1 MANPLCD
8 DCKASGM
15 AIMPVRYAVVPKT
28 VSPALPGWAG
38 ADRVKDVP
46 TGSEFHYALRTLRAG
61 FVYLFYSK
69 NAFGANQWETY
80 AVTLDGMLIK
90 QLSPASAKVVP
101 SMKCNS
107 QGHSD
112 ARLRHLIIQRPDKCG
127 PTWIAF
133 SEHAWSE
140 ETTKSYTDNSKLR
153 NARMQTIHPA
163 VMATGDKHS
172 HGAVA
177 DVAALEGVLEYASA
191 LDTSKL
197 PHDSATGLLSKED
210 GSYEASR
217 LSKMSTRTPWHLRK
231 DQAQQDLSAMQA
243 RCKKSDGSSNT
254 PHVLALW
261 DAIGVTHEL
270 NGYRNDAAGWLKKY
284 GDERELQIG
293 ALSAIEGVKKAL
305 EKKVND
311 GWDQVAKNTA
321 QMPELQTS
329 GLRNRA
335 VMQHAKGDPAALGKP
350 LFELDEKLRAGNITL
365 AQHQVQRTAIFNQH
379 SNNPAAMEAAYKDI
393 DAQRAKTAAERERNL
408 AKNKQGDTARS
419 WEKYAKKIDE
429 KALTQFK
436 TNWDGLLT
444 KADAVIDSRTEVLV
458 KWLEAPLLIDTL
470 EDFHTAN
477 IRDGVLFEDVVG
489 EAIFGMGSS
498 KAGAVKIETWV
509 KEAKASVKG
518 NLLWRA
524 IALNQEEGVAEVDAA
539 LAVAYGAQVALTAQA
554 WDKVANEVKWN
565 KVLDLTKKSLTAFN
579 TQMKALNDPT
589 SGIKPV
595 ESMRGL
601 EKIFATVGGQWVRPF
616 KWTVDT
622 ANEVTLRTLLMV
634 RSGVDPVAAKALGTW
649 DAMHNSA
656 DRDML
661 LRRLKNQDVYLSA
674 AAKAQYE
681 EHAKKWAA
689 LRSNIEV
696 PDAKRQSF
704 NAARDARL
712 ALIVAVF
719 EAFNLYKASAKAA
732 KEPGS
737 ERVQAMLTAAKL
749 ATAAAAIDVLS
760 NMVKGLAAAGDRAA
774 SYQVLKFGGGGL
786 AVVASGYGAALDFG
800 DFEKSRKAGDYRM
813 STLMFIRGVFQGT
826 SAVLTALTALSY
838 CSPLIETFGKRFGE
852 RLAGKAITWVATRL
866 LLARAVL
873 VFASLEVSIFLLFVS
888 GVIWVFT
895 DDALEKWCDR
905 SAFGVKRKTLADAH
919 TNSIPQ
925 KKQFDE
931 ALLEVL

>member
-1 MANPLCD
+1 MATTLCE

-15 AIMPVRYAVVPKT
+15 AILPARYAVVPKAVT
-28 VSPALPGWAG
+28 PALPAWAS
-38 ADRVKDVP
+38 ADRVKSVP

-61 FVYLFYSK
+61 FVYLFYAK

-80 AVTLDGMLIK
+80 AVTQDGLLVK
-90 QLSPASAKVVP
+90 QLTPAMAKP
-101 SMKCNS
+101 ISSMSCS
-107 QGHSD
+107 RQGHSD
-112 ARLRHLIIQRPDKCG
+112 ARLRHIVIQRPDKCG

-133 SEHAWSE
+133 SEHAWSD
-140 ETTKSYTDNSKLR
+140 ETIKAYTDDSKLR
-153 NARMQTIHPA
+153 NARMQTIHPSA
-163 VMATGDKHS
+163 MATGSKHN
-172 HGAVA
+172 HGALA
-177 DVAALEGVLEYASA
+177 DVNALEGVLEYASA
-191 LDTSKL
+191 LDTAKL
-197 PHDSATGLLSKED
+197 PYDSATGDFSKED
-210 GSYEASR
+210 GRFEAAR
-217 LSKMSTRTPWHLRK
+217 LSKVSTRTPWHLRK
-231 DQAQQDLSAMQA
+231 NQAVQDLSAMQE
-243 RCKKSDGSSNT
+243 RCKKPDGGENT

-261 DAIGVTHEL
+261 DAIGITHEL

-284 GDERELQIG
+284 GDERELQIT

-305 EKKVND
+305 EKKVTD
-311 GWDQVAKNTA
+311 GWDHVAKNTA
-321 QMPELQTS
+321 QMPDLQTS

-335 VMQHAKGDPAALGKP
+335 VMQNAKGDPATLGRP
-350 LFELDEKLRAGNITL
+350 LYELDEKLRAGGITQ
-365 AQHQVQRTAIFNQH
+365 AQHQAQRTQIFNQH
-379 SNNPAAMEAAYKDI
+379 SSNPAAMESAYKEI
-393 DAQRAKTAAERERNL
+393 DAQRAHRETERNRNL
-408 AKNKQGDTARS
+408 ANNKHNDAAQS
-419 WEKYAKKIDE
+419 WDRYAKKID
-429 KALTQFK
+429 AQSMAHFK
-436 TNWDGLLT
+436 EAWDSLLA
-444 KADAVIDSRTEVLV
+444 KADALIDGRTQTLV

-470 EDFHTAN
+470 EDFHSAN

-489 EAIFGMGSS
+489 DAIFGIGSS
-498 KAGAVKIETWV
+498 KAGAAKIEAWV

-524 IALNQEEGVAEVDAA
+524 IALNQQEGVAEVDAA
-539 LAVAYGAQVALTAQA
+539 LKVAYGAQVALTAQA
-554 WDKVANEVKWN
+554 WDKIGNEIKWN

-579 TQMKALNDPT
+579 TQMKALNDSA
-589 SGIKPV
+589 SGIKPMA
-595 ESMRGL
+595 SMRGL
-601 EKIFATVGGQWVRPF
+601 EKIFATVGGQWVQPF

-622 ANEVTLRTLLMV
+622 ANEVALRTLLMV
-634 RSGVDPVAAKALGTW
+634 RSGVDPVAAKALGAW
-649 DAMHNSA
+649 DALHNSA

-661 LRRLKNQDVYLSA
+661 LRRLKNQDGYLSA

-719 EAFNLYKASAKAA
+719 EAFNLYKASVKAA

-737 ERVQAMLTAAKL
+737 EKVQAQLTAAKL

-760 NMVKGLAAAGDRAA
+760 NMVKGLAAAGDRAT
-774 SYQVLKFGGGGL
+774 SYQALKFGGAGL
-786 AVVASGYGAALDFG
+786 TVVASGYGAALDFG

-813 STLMFIRGVFQGT
+813 STLLFIRGVFQGT
-826 SAVLTALTALSY
+826 SGVLTSLTALSY

-852 RLAGKAITWVATRL
+852 RLAGKAITAVAARL
-866 LLARAVL
+866 LLARAAL

-905 SAFGVKRKTLADAH
+905 CAFGAKRKALPDAY
-919 TNSIPQ
+919 TNAITQ